1 MRSDNQLE
9 TFLKILLLLPILQQL
24 AVNVVSLE
32 RILEKL
38 GIDSNVLTRVK
49 MIREQTLQLIEDLKQ
64 LLSTSD

>member
-1 MRSDNQLE
+1 MRNDNQLE